1 MVKWYMNVGVVN
13 NEEFSEV
20 KWTMT
25 QKDMLLNMPV

>member
-1 MVKWYMNVGVVN
+1 MNVGVVN